1 MSAYSGRLD
10 WDVGLVIQVAIVPGS
25 AEVATPPDEVHL
37 CPALVDTGAS
47 ATCIS
52 RSVAE
57 ALGLQAISMTEML
70 TAGGAVATNVYSV
83 HVGLVG
89 ATATSPD
96 GTVSTD
102 LQMLAGLQTPE
113 FDPGSASYQV
123 LLGRDVLRRG
133 VLNMSFDGHFAFA
146 V

>member
-1 MSAYSGRLD
+1 MSAYSGRFD
-10 WDVGLVIQVAIVPGS
+10 WDVGLVIQVAVVPGNLD
-25 AEVATPPDEVHL
+25 VATPPDEVHL

-47 ATCIS
+47 STCIS
-52 RSVAE
+52 RAVAE

-83 HVGLVG
+83 HIGLVG
-89 ATATSPD
+89 PTATSPD

-113 FDPGSASYQV
+113 FDPGSASYRV

-133 VLNMSFDGHFAFA
+133 VLNMAFDGHFAFA

>member
-1 MSAYSGRLD
+1 M
-10 WDVGLVIQVAIVPGS
+10 GLVIQVAVAPGKLD
-25 AEVATPPDEVHL
+25 VAMPPDEAQFHL

-47 ATCIS
+47 SSCIS
-52 RSVAE
+52 RAVADV
-57 ALGLQAISMTEML
+57 LGLQAISMTEML
-70 TAGGAVATNVYSV
+70 TAGGVVATNVYEV
-83 HVGLVG
+83 HIGLVG

-113 FDPGSASYQV
+113 FDPGSAHYQV

-133 VLNMSFDGHFAFA
+133 VLNMSFDGHYAFA